1 MPAEQQNA
9 LPRVAFV
16 FHPKKTDLALLQAKA
31 LLYESSAGW
40 GRSLYYET
48 TRSSAGGKQTVQ
60 AIKDGAAVVVAVGGD
75 GTVREVAEALRGTG
89 VALGILPQGSGNVL
103 CRNLGIPLTNI
114 DEQLK
119 GIFLGKNRP
128 IDLGI
133 AKITKANGKTSEHGF
148 LVLAGMGL
156 DARTI
161 NYTNEKLKER
171 VGWLAYVDGGLRTM
185 LKDRPLRI
193 HYRVD
198 GGHERTDSV
207 YSVMFG
213 NCGILP
219 GGLLLIPDAQPD
231 DGLLDVITL
240 RPVGPFSWLRIWGII
255 GWENGVLRK
264 TKTGRKVIDLVHDTR
279 YVDYRTVRELSLRV
293 DEPEAIQ
300 LDGDDFGTGIAVDC
314 TVDEHA
320 LTVRVLPDWA
330 GKVQT

>member
-1 MPAEQQNA
+1 MPADQPNA

-40 GRSLYYET
+40 DRSLYYET
-48 TRSSAGGKQTVQ
+48 TARQAGRKQALQ
-60 AIKDGAAVVVAVGGD
+60 AIEDGATVVVAVGGD

-89 VALGILPQGSGNVL
+89 VALGIIPQGSGNVL
-103 CRNLGIPLTNI
+103 CRNLGMPLTNI

-133 AKITKANGKTSEHGF
+133 ASITREGGKTSEHGF

-161 NYTNEKLKER
+161 KYTNDELKKR
-171 VGWLAYVDGGLRTM
+171 FGWLAYVDGGIRTM
-185 LKDRPLRI
+185 LKDSPLHV

-198 GGHERTDSV
+198 GGDEKTTTV

-219 GGLLLIPDAQPD
+219 GGVLLIPDAKPD
-231 DGLLDVITL
+231 DGLLDVVSL
-240 RPVGPFSWLRIWGII
+240 KPVGPFSWLRIWGII
-255 GWENGVLRK
+255 RWENGVLRK
-264 TKTGRKVIDLVHDTR
+264 TKAGRKVIDLVHDTR
-279 YVDYRTVRELSLRV
+279 YVTYRTVRELSLRV
-293 DEPEAIQ
+293 NEPEPIQ

-314 TVDEHA
+314 TVDKHA
-320 LTVRVLPDWA
+320 LNVRVLPEWKPA
-330 GKVQT
+330 TS